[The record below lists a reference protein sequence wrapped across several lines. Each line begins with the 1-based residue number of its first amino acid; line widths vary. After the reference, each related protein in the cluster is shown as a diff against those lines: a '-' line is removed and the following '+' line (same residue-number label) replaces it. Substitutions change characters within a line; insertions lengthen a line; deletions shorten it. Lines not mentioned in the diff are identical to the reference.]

1 MSQINER
8 IQKPMFLSEIIE
20 KLDLQVLT
28 DSKDF
33 SSVEVKSGYCSDLL
47 SCVMTGAAAEGI
59 WITLMAHGNI
69 VAVAALLDLSAILIT
84 DGAQPDQDTIEK
96 ANEKSVTILSTPKS
110 NFRVCGEL
118 WEMGICA
125 SQN

>member
-1 MSQINER
+1 MSLLNER
-8 IQKPMFLSEIIE
+8 ILKPLFLCVIIE
-20 KLDLQVLT
+20 YLDFLVLT
-28 DSKDF
+28 DPKDF

-84 DGAQPDQDTIEK
+84 DGALPDQDTIEK